1 MTDHVDALQ
10 SGVVYGED
18 IEVGRRYRLGSYTI
32 TERELVDFAGLWD
45 PQGFHVDKDVADAG
59 AYEGLIASGLHTLA
73 VYQRLAVLD
82 VFSGWSVIAGRRLRE
97 VRFLR
102 PVRPGDTLTG
112 TVLIQDV
119 AFDDRDRALVTTAA
133 ELTDAH
139 ARPVLSVDVE
149 AYVRARPP
157 QIS

>member
-1 MTDHVDALQ
+1 M
-10 SGVVYGED
+10 YGED
-18 IEVGRRYRLGSYTI
+18 IEVGRQYRLGTYTI
-32 TERELVDFAGLWD
+32 SERALVDFAALWD
-45 PQGFHVDKDVADAG
+45 PQGFHVDKDVAEAG

-112 TVLIQDV
+112 TVVVQDV
-119 AFDDRDRALVTTAA
+119 TFDDRDRALVTTAA
-133 ELTDAH
+133 ELTDGQ

-157 QIS
+157 HIL